1 MDTIKNKILLL
12 DELVKKV
19 EKLKTEGKTVVQSH
33 GVFDLIHPGVIA
45 HLNEAKKQGD
55 VLVVTIIKD
64 KDVRKGPGRP
74 IFNETLRAENIVSLE
89 QVDFVAIV
97 DDEIPFECV
106 KLLKPNVLAKGQAY
120 KERDKL
126 IHQKIFEEEKE
137 LYSEKCK
144 IYETK
149 GFSFSSSVIIN
160 NFLDMY
166 SNETKEYLRNFKSK
180 YAFEDI
186 VNSLNN
192 LQNLN
197 VLLIGDGIID
207 EYHYCSTMGKSPKSQ
222 LIVNKYLHHEI
233 FAGGVFAIANHIAG
247 ICGKVHLIS
256 LLGGEDSREDFIS
269 NNLKNNITTNF
280 FMRED
285 APSVI
290 KKRYIS
296 NAYHN
301 NKLFEVNF
309 INDTPIPDEI
319 EQQVIKNIKGIISN
333 YDLVIVSDFGHGL
346 ITNNIIRT
354 IERHA
359 KKLAVNTQTNG
370 ANAGYNLITKYVK
383 TNFICLDDPESRLA
397 VQDKHSNIEDV
408 GVALSRQLNTDC
420 LIITVG
426 SSGSICITKD
436 GVLNHTPAFATRVK
450 DIIGAGDAYFAF
462 AAPCYAIGLPIEL
475 VCFIGNAAGA
485 LAVQI
490 VGNKK
495 PVEKYEMLEFINTVL
510 K

>member
-1 MDTIKNKILLL
+1 MNAKIVKFSY
-12 DELVKKV
+12 LVEIL
-19 EKLKTEGKTVVQSH
+19 EKLRTEGRTVVQSH

-55 VLVVTIIKD
+55 VLAVTIIKD
-64 KDVRKGPGRP
+64 KDVHKGPGRP
-74 IFNETLRAENIVSLE
+74 IFNEKLRAENVASLE

-106 KLLKPNVLAKGQAY
+106 KLLRPNVLAKGQAY
-120 KERDKL
+120 KEKDKL
-126 IHQKIFEEEKE
+126 IHQKIFEEEKQF
-137 LYSEKCK
+137 YSKKCK
-144 IYETK
+144 IYETR
-149 GFSFSSSVIIN
+149 GFSFSSSAIIN
-160 NFLDMY
+160 SFLDMY
-166 SNETKEYLRNFKSK
+166 SDETKAYLKNFKSK
-180 YAFEDI
+180 YAFNDI
-186 VNSLNN
+186 VNSLNK

-222 LIVNKYLHHEI
+222 LIVNKYLYHEV

-256 LLGGEDSREDFIS
+256 LLGAEDSREDFIS
-269 NNLKNNITTNF
+269 NNLKGNISTNF
-280 FMRED
+280 FLRKD

-290 KKRYIS
+290 KKRYIN

-309 INDTPIPDEI
+309 INDTPIPDEM
-319 EQQVIKNIKGIISN
+319 EQEVIKHIRGIISN

-346 ITNNIIRT
+346 ITNDIIQT
-354 IERHA
+354 IEKHA
-359 KKLAVNTQTNG
+359 NKLAVNTQTNG
-370 ANAGYNLITKYVK
+370 ANAGYNLITKYAN
-383 TNFICLDDPESRLA
+383 TNFICLDDPEARLA

-408 GVALSRQLNTDC
+408 GVALSHQLGTDC

-426 SSGSICITKD
+426 SSGSVCITKD
-436 GVLNHTPAFATRVK
+436 GALNHTPAFATRVK

-462 AAPCYAIGLPIEL
+462 SAPCYAIGLPIEL

-495 PVEKYEMLEFINTVL
+495 PIEKYELLEFINTVL

>member
-1 MDTIKNKILLL
+1 MSAKIVNFPHLHEVV
-12 DELVKKV
+12 D
-19 EKLKTEGKTVVQSH
+19 KLKTDGKTVVQSH

-45 HLNEAKKQGD
+45 HLNKAKKQGD

-74 IFNETLRAENIVSLE
+74 IFNEKLRAENVASLE

-106 KLLKPNVLAKGQAY
+106 KLLKPNVLAKGQTH
-120 KERDKL
+120 KERDRV

-137 LYSEKCK
+137 FYSEQCK
-144 IYETK
+144 IYETE
-149 GFSFSSSVIIN
+149 GFSFSSSAIIN
-160 NFLDMY
+160 NFLDIY
-166 SNETKEYLRNFKSK
+166 SDETKEYLRNFKSK

-186 VNSLNN
+186 VKRLNN
-192 LQNLN
+192 LQDLN

-207 EYHYCSTMGKSPKSQ
+207 EYHYCATMGKSPKSQ
-222 LIVNKYLHHEI
+222 LIVNKYLYHEI

-247 ICGKVHLIS
+247 ICGNVHLIS

-269 NNLKNNITTNF
+269 NNLKNNISKNF
-280 FMRED
+280 FIRTD
-285 APSVI
+285 ATSVI

-296 NAYHN
+296 NVYHN

-309 INDTPIPDEI
+309 INDTPISDEM
-319 EQQVIKNIKGIISN
+319 EQEVIKHIKSIISN

-354 IERHA
+354 IEKHA

-370 ANAGYNLITKYVK
+370 ANAGYNLITKYAH
-383 TNFICLDDPESRLA
+383 TNFICLDDPEARLA
-397 VQDKHSNIEDV
+397 VQDKHSNIEDI
-408 GVALSRQLNTDC
+408 GVALGRQLNTDC

-426 SSGSICITKD
+426 SEGSICITKD
-436 GVLNHTPAFATRVK
+436 SVLNHTPAFATRVK

-462 AAPCYAIGLPIEL
+462 SAPCYAIGLPIEL

-495 PVEKYEMLEFINTVL
+495 PVEKYELLEFINTVL